1 VLGPNY
7 ETFAEI
13 RSLEVMGADVVSMS
27 TVPDVLAAKFFGMK
41 VAALTVITN
50 DTLNIKST
58 HEEVL
63 EISRKRSEK
72 LSKLLR
78 ETIRELN

>member
-1 VLGPNY
+1 MLGPNY

-13 RSLEVMGADVVSMS
+13 RFLEVAGVDVVSMS

-78 ETIRELN
+78 ETIKELN